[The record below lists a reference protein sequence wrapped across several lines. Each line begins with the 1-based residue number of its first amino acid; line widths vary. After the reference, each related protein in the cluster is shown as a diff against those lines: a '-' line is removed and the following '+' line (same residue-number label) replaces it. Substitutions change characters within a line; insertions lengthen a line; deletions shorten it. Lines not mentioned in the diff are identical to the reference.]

1 MRQSNSKM
9 IEKYMPHNKILH
21 DLFLHNVLDSTMETI
36 INVPEGNTPVKENEE
51 NDNMQKV
58 LKHEGLSSVT

>member
-1 MRQSNSKM
+1 
-9 IEKYMPHNKILH
+9 MPHNKILH